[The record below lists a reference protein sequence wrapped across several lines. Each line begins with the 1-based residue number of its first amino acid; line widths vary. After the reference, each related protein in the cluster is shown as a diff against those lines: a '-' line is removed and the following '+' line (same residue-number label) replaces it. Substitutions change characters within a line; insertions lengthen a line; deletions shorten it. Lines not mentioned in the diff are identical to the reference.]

1 MCHPGNCHSTW
12 NGNRI
17 ANEVCIQSNMDACF
31 LCHNI
36 SPPPS
41 FQNGILSYA
50 SYYVYNENLSRDQ
63 PILFHYPGQRI
74 SKFEAFIGPT

>member
-17 ANEVCIQSNMDACF
+17 AKRSVSNQIWMPVFYA
-31 LCHNI
+31 I
-36 SPPPS
+36 IYPPPPP
-41 FQNGILSYA
+41 FPNGTFSSVA
-50 SYYVYNENLSRDQ
+50 YYVYTENLSRDQ
-63 PILFHYPGQRI
+63 PFLFYYTGQRI